1 MQRKYTFALLL
12 ARQNLI
18 QIRKNTATSLKTKK
32 EELVV
37 VTAAAAAH
45 SFMSP
50 TRSGAAG
57 T

>member
-12 ARQNLI
+12 ARQNST